1 MSNSERLDKVLSNLG
16 YGSRTEIKR
25 DISKGKVLV
34 NGSICKDPSTKVSL
48 SDTIQHYDEVLIRKQ
63 HFYFMMNKAPDCIT
77 ATEDPRE
84 KTVMDYLNGRHKNMN
99 LFPVGRLDKE
109 TEGLLIFTTN
119 GKFAHHYTS
128 PKHLIDKEYYVE
140 VEGILSASDVQA
152 FREGVI
158 LDDGYKTLPGKLIL
172 LGQKDESSP
181 TQGSDLIKED
191 LVIKE
196 KNDLQQTSIN
206 LLNLDQ
212 DINILI
218 NSSKI
223 SYAKVII
230 REGKYRQIRRMFQAL
245 GKHVI
250 YLRREKMGTVVLD
263 PNLQVGSYRELTEVE
278 VEELISG

>member
-1 MSNSERLDKVLSNLG
+1 MSISERLDKVLSNLG

-25 DISKGKVLV
+25 DISKGKVMV
-34 NGSICKDPSTKVSL
+34 NGNICKDPSTKVSF
-48 SDTIQHYDEVLIRKQ
+48 SDTIQHYDEVLIRKE
-63 HFYFMMNKAPDCIT
+63 HYYFMMNKAPDCIT

-140 VEGILSASDVQA
+140 VEGILSDSDVQA

>member
-48 SDTIQHYDEVLIRKQ
+48 SDTIQHDDEVLIRKQ
-63 HFYFMMNKAPDCIT
+63 HYYFMMNKAPDCIT

-84 KTVMDYLNGRHKNMN
+84 KTVMDYLKGRHRNMN

-109 TEGLLIFTTN
+109 TEGLLIFTTD

-191 LVIKE
+191 LVIEE
-196 KNDLQQTSIN
+196 KKDLQQTSIN
-206 LLNLDQ
+206 LINLDQ

-218 NSSKI
+218 NSSKT

-250 YLRREKMGTVVLD
+250 YLRRDKMGTVVLD
-263 PNLQVGSYRELTEVE
+263 PNLQVGSYRELTELE
-278 VEELISG
+278 VKDLIIG